1 MEASAMHVDHPHFR
15 FSSIVLLAI
24 LGLALTAPYATAD
37 GMEDARRRGRL
48 LVGVKTDFPP
58 FGFIDTDGTIAGFD
72 ADIAR
77 HLATKLFDDDKR
89 LELVKVT
96 SGSRVPFLYSRW
108 VDMIVATTTVT
119 EERMQVLEFSEPYFL
134 SGSLILVPQSSPIRD
149 LGDLSG
155 KTVGVIEGAI
165 QSGDL
170 KQVAPAALQ
179 HLFETVDEAVA
190 SLKDGEVD
198 AFCQDD
204 VLIVSLAMKDPGLKA
219 VGRPFLPRP
228 YAVAV
233 RKGET
238 VFLRWIDRQ
247 LEEMRNDGTYGKLWQ
262 KHFGEMQEHLVI
274 P

>member
-1 MEASAMHVDHPHFR
+1 MRVDHSMFR
-15 FSSIVLLAI
+15 SIQIVFIAI
-24 LGLALTAPYATAD
+24 LCVAVAVPFASAD

-58 FGFIDTDGTIAGFD
+58 FGFIDKDGTLSGFD

-77 HLATKLFDDDKR
+77 HLGKALFDDDNR
-89 LELVKVT
+89 VELVRVT
-96 SGSRVPFLYSRW
+96 SGSRVPFLYSGW
-108 VDMIVATTTVT
+108 IDMIVATTTVT
-119 EERMQVLEFSEPYFL
+119 EERMRVLEFSEPYFL
-134 SGSLILVPQSSPIRD
+134 SGSLILVPQSSPIRG

-165 QSGDL
+165 QSEDL

-198 AFCQDD
+198 ALCQDD
-204 VLIVSLAMKDPGLKA
+204 VLIVSLAMMDPALKI
-219 VGRPFLPRP
+219 VGKPFLPRP
-228 YAVAV
+228 YAIAV

-238 VFLRWIDRQ
+238 VFLRWINQ
-247 LEEMRNDGTYGKLWQ
+247 HLEAIREDGTYGKLWQ
-262 KHFGEMQEHLVI
+262 KHFGDMQEHLVI